1 MLTKCLRITHILW
14 ATNDYLEAR
23 GKRDNAKCPLCGNNG
38 ENPNHLKAHCTESV
52 VADIRAKMMTNIA
65 ADIEEAL
72 GDSMPEEAWQAMANL
87 WTPQTLKSAYP
98 DERPRTKL
106 PTCKRCRA
114 GPNCPHRGHING
126 LHLPTTDTGDAP
138 IPQAPESDND
148 SSIEYSEQVEDE
160 PDAISPEVRRC
171 LQDMSAPGA
180 RTHWAGW
187 FPTSFTELLA
197 ACGIA
202 ADDAYKLALAIRD
215 RIMNSFDEIW
225 RERNIKQHKPNLRKE
240 TNELIRKAHSR
251 KLELRMKM
259 GPHNNVEELLK
270 LPHRTKAEWL
280 KNTNTNIE
288 RKLRSNR
295 EKDTARARWE
305 EGQLDWN
312 PNADAPKTAAS
323 SKTKTA
329 PKAIPKPKDLN

>member
-1 MLTKCLRITHILW
+1 M
-14 ATNDYLEAR
+14 
-23 GKRDNAKCPLCGNNG
+23 
-38 ENPNHLKAHCTESV
+38 V
-52 VADIRAKMMTNIA
+52 
-65 ADIEEAL
+65 
-72 GDSMPEEAWQAMANL
+72 
-87 WTPQTLKSAYP
+87 
-98 DERPRTKL
+98 
-106 PTCKRCRA
+106 
-114 GPNCPHRGHING
+114 
-126 LHLPTTDTGDAP
+126 
-138 IPQAPESDND
+138 
-148 SSIEYSEQVEDE
+148 
-160 PDAISPEVRRC
+160 
-171 LQDMSAPGA
+171 
-180 RTHWAGW
+180 
-187 FPTSFTELLA
+187 PTSFTELLA

-202 ADDAYKLALAIRD
+202 ADDAYKLALAIILRD

-323 SKTKTA
+323 SKTKTV
-329 PKAIPKPKDLN
+329 PKAIPKPKDLSTVNNMKWHSQAPTDIPGKTKSKTTKKSKTKGAAAPRGSNHQYSTPWAKHPQPPLGGDSAAAAAAAPPPSTSHIALPPSTDKARKSRENRHIDSSRLHATSATSELRHNTPSSSTLTAPSQHPQTPMQADDPDIQHIDHHV